1 MNRLFLFF
9 SFAIV
14 SKSLLI
20 VLGTL
25 PLHTPQKGDF
35 SQKRPLHIKPVQDRK
50 RSFTGSAY
58 VFHTCRP
65 SGDMR
70 AFWLKNFVC
79 EVKKARFFTFSHYV
93 GLHSHDTWRNN
104 GARQQCSSRAR
115 CASDQLRPESSD
127 VRMRSI
133 SGSIEKDAL

>member
-1 MNRLFLFF
+1 MNHQLLFF

-25 PLHTPQKGDF
+25 PLHPPQKGDY
-35 SQKRPLHIKPVQDRK
+35 SQNHPLHIKPVQDRK

-70 AFWLKNFVC
+70 VLWLRNIVCGVKN
-79 EVKKARFFTFSHYV
+79 ARFTFSRCV
-93 GLHSHDTWRNN
+93 GWLGRGTWRNN
-104 GARQQCSSRAR
+104 GARQCSSRAR
-115 CASDQLRPESSD
+115 CASCQLRTESSN
-127 VRMRSI
+127 VRMRANG
-133 SGSIEKDAL
+133 GSI